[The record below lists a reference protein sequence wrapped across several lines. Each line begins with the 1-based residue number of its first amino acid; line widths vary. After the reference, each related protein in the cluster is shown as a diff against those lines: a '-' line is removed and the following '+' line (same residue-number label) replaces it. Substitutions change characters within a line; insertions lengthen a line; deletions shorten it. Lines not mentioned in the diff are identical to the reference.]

1 MFDPRDTGWRRAVWF
16 AAVGAVVGGP
26 LGYLIAHLTG
36 IGEFVWPALIAI
48 LLANAGAFLARP
60 GGLISLVTGT
70 AMGLLYVVGGVVVYL
85 MFVVA
90 AIRVGVDW
98 FLMTDVGFWSLM
110 LVSATLCALGVAYWV
125 TREQQM

>member
-1 MFDPRDTGWRRAVWF
+1 MWF